1 MNLGRMILVPLPM
14 QPALWNH
21 RPTQGASNLYPVLPQ
36 GPGGLGESWGK
47 DSPRGGESLFLCAV
61 GLEAWFKSQPQPL
74 PAVDSWADHFTSLC
88 LYLLIYK
95 MSFNRVGLL

>member
-1 MNLGRMILVPLPM
+1 MNLGRMILVPLPT

-47 DSPRGGESLFLCAV
+47 DSPRGGASFCAIWVWKPGLNPNHSPCQLWILGQITLPLCASICSSI
-61 GLEAWFKSQPQPL
+61 K
-74 PAVDSWADHFTSLC
+74 
-88 LYLLIYK
+88 
-95 MSFNRVGLL
+95 